1 MKCRYVPTRKELVRT
16 AEMVNDTIFEALR
29 LETLANLVAAAR
41 YFGLGKK
48 RMSEYVK
55 CMCEVR
61 NEFLEHQH
69 DGVLRE
75 KLEEELNPLGVYYD
89 DLFGD
94 ITSFKETM
102 YAQRMLM
109 NHKPASPK
117 VARELTE
124 QLDVMKQFQ
133 EEQIKK
139 MR

>member
-1 MKCRYVPTRKELVRT
+1 MLL
-16 AEMVNDTIFEALR
+16 NSNL
-29 LETLANLVAAAR
+29 LETNH
-41 YFGLGKK
+41 K
-48 RMSEYVK
+48 M
-55 CMCEVR
+55 VR

-133 EEQIKK
+133 EEQQRGRKLK
-139 MR
+139 R